1 MLDAREIDIEIARLE
16 YGESS
21 YPAYAKLADLY
32 TIRNQMRREESAAE
46 IESGYSAAAPPET
59 ASDVFPEIGDSDFL
73 RAVAGKNL
81 GDVLGVL
88 DDLMDTLQAANP
100 RAYSSVMRKIHS
112 IE

>member
-59 ASDVFPEIGDSDFL
+59 AGDIFPEIGDSDFL